1 MKIFITGASG
11 FVGSA
16 LVTALRKKHKLSAM
30 SRSAKSDAMIKKIGA
45 TPVRSELGKVTVD
58 ELRGI
63 DVVIH
68 AAAHVEQWG
77 KKDDFW
83 RVNVIGTQQLLSA
96 AKAAKVKRF
105 IFIGTEAAL
114 FHGQNMQDI
123 DETYPYPKK
132 SPYLYSQTK
141 ATAEKLVLGANSD
154 KFKTLSVRPRLVWGT
169 GDKTILPVLAD
180 MVKKKRFMWM
190 DNGEKDTSTTHIANL
205 VHAVELAL
213 SKGRGGEAYFVTDGE
228 NTTFRS
234 FLTRYLA
241 TQGITPPAKS
251 IPGFVA
257 RALAFVVEGI
267 WKLLRIGSEP
277 PLTRFAAAIMSRHC
291 TIRIDKIRK
300 ELRYKPAI
308 SVADGLAE
316 MPHI

>member
-1 MKIFITGASG
+1 M
-11 FVGSA
+11 
-16 LVTALRKKHKLSAM
+16 
-30 SRSAKSDAMIKKIGA
+30 
-45 TPVRSELGKVTVD
+45 
-58 ELRGI
+58 
-63 DVVIH
+63 
-68 AAAHVEQWG
+68 
-77 KKDDFW
+77 
-83 RVNVIGTQQLLSA
+83 
-96 AKAAKVKRF
+96 
-105 IFIGTEAAL
+105 
-114 FHGQNMQDI
+114 
-123 DETYPYPKK
+123 
-132 SPYLYSQTK
+132 
-141 ATAEKLVLGANSD
+141 
-154 KFKTLSVRPRLVWGT
+154 
-169 GDKTILPVLAD
+169 
-180 MVKKKRFMWM
+180 
-190 DNGEKDTSTTHIANL
+190 
-205 VHAVELAL
+205 HAVELAL

-234 FLTRYLA
+234 FVTRYLA